1 MESARMALASWR
13 RVGLLKSDESY
24 RNATIVDRVF
34 SNAARVIANLQSAAH
49 VNLSADRMRS
59 DADGFHACAN
69 PCVRAT
75 HSMTTFTYCL
85 SQMRLQSWFVKDH
98 GPDAQATE

>member
-34 SNAARVIANLQSAAH
+34 SNAEPSIANRQSAAP
-49 VNLSADRMRS
+49 VNLSADRMRNG
-59 DADGFHACAN
+59 ADGFHACAN
-69 PCVRAT
+69 PCVLAD
-75 HSMTTFTYCL
+75 HSMTTFTYWPAGRDY
-85 SQMRLQSWFVKDH
+85 SRDVKDH
-98 GPDAQATE
+98 DPGRSSD